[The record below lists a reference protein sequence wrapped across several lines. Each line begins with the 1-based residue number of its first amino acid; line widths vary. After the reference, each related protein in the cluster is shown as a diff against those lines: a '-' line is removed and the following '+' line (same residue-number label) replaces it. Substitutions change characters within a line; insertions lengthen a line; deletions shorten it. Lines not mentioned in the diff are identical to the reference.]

1 MKIEI
6 TLGKP
11 KARILLEEEEMTK
24 VREAAK
30 EYGIPMANLLI
41 LMNRAAEDT
50 FLPRVKG
57 LTLDSLLD
65 YIKEVYE
72 QTN

>member
-11 KARILLEEEEMTK
+11 RARILLEEDEMTK
-24 VREAAK
+24 VRGAAE
-30 EYGIPMANLLI
+30 EYGMPMANLLI
-41 LMNRAAEDT
+41 LMNRVAEDT
-50 FLPRVKG
+50 FVPQVKG